1 MSNIPRSDADT
12 YANLKLATAA
22 GENELNFGY
31 LRMLFEYLIFFT
43 LFFLCQRH
51 LPAASALTLSN
62 LLSPVW
68 RLAHYTHYHVTKTKL
83 K

>member
-51 LPAASALTLSN
+51 LPAALED
-62 LLSPVW
+62 
-68 RLAHYTHYHVTKTKL
+68 R
-83 K
+83 

>member
-43 LFFLCQRH
+43 IFSVSAPSAGRIGRQMMANLIAKMHDAFLHH
-51 LPAASALTLSN
+51 LILISAIT
-62 LLSPVW
+62 
-68 RLAHYTHYHVTKTKL
+68 
-83 K
+83 